1 MALFLLG
8 WVKEY
13 EDIVDLASFP
23 EKNEFTKP
31 SLTQVC
37 TCLIADLMRLMSFHR
52 LYFASNYKIALH
64 YYFSFVLS
72 IPSNVFVSPWK
83 CPLLGACG
91 GWGRVGTRLWFSTDP
106 CVSVSGTIT
115 TPSGGDPMN
124 SGPKIT
130 TSRISDGCLITALL
144 WATMARDPQTI
155 TALSTQTNWGSINSP
170 CPPCIPQ
177 SQILDR
183 PLLRNLLTIPSH
195 PWIIG
200 LLWRDH

>member
-1 MALFLLG
+1 MLLLVTYKMISVALFLLG

-72 IPSNVFVSPWK
+72 IPSNVFAFESLEVSF
-83 CPLLGACG
+83 A
-91 GWGRVGTRLWFSTDP
+91 
-106 CVSVSGTIT
+106 
-115 TPSGGDPMN
+115 
-124 SGPKIT
+124 
-130 TSRISDGCLITALL
+130 
-144 WATMARDPQTI
+144 
-155 TALSTQTNWGSINSP
+155 GS
-170 CPPCIPQ
+170 
-177 SQILDR
+177 
-183 PLLRNLLTIPSH
+183 
-195 PWIIG
+195 
-200 LLWRDH
+200 LWRMGEGRNQALVFH